1 MLPAKRYYRTSN
13 FISLTYVPDS
23 HIIPNCQVVCIERM
37 MNDNQTLCTFTKSH
51 NPILC
56 AAHRDY
62 SISFAGGQIM
72 KKLALLILIFG
83 IPSVAARE
91 VSTRVCLANGYTP
104 LPLAD
109 PNIPHI
115 YRDIMVGTRLT
126 IIIDSNVAENWS
138 GGRLTIEDAN
148 MDYGVLSARDYND
161 SPPAPDWEGSRFP
174 AAGTGARVYTYEQMG
189 VYGFQ
194 LLGHNSAVAGDWFI
208 IDYNAT
214 SVGICNVGF
223 YDHNISLDKPIYLV
237 FFHVRTR
244 DFNNDTKVDFSDF
257 ALFAS
262 YWLAPDC
269 NDPNWCEGTDLN
281 TDSNVDFHDFA
292 MFADYWLETTEYTFR
307 PPDFDKDRKVDFIDF
322 AILTSY
328 WQVTNCRN
336 PDWCQGADLN
346 TDRNVDIHDLRLFA
360 DYWLERTE

>member
-1 MLPAKRYYRTSN
+1 
-13 FISLTYVPDS
+13 
-23 HIIPNCQVVCIERM
+23 M
-37 MNDNQTLCTFTKSH
+37 MNDNQAFCTLTKSY

-56 AAHRDY
+56 GTGLDN
-62 SISFAGGQIM
+62 SIFFAGGQIV
-72 KKLALLILIFG
+72 KRLILLVLFLG
-83 IPSVAARE
+83 MTSVAAGE
-91 VSTRVCLANGYTP
+91 VSVRVCLANGYTP

-115 YRDIMVGTRLT
+115 YRDIMVGTKLT
-126 IIIDSNVAENWS
+126 IIVDSNIAEYWY

-148 MDYGVLSARDYND
+148 MDYGLLSARDYNYD
-161 SPPAPDWEGSRFP
+161 TNDWEGSRFP
-174 AAGTGARVYTYEQMG
+174 AAGTRARVYTYEQMG

-194 LLGHNSAVAGDWFI
+194 LLGHNNAVAGDWFI
-208 IDYNAT
+208 IDYTAT
-214 SVGICNVGF
+214 AVGTGKVGF
-223 YDHNISLDKPIYLV
+223 YDHSVDWFNPIYYLE
-237 FFHVRTR
+237 FPHVRTR

-292 MFADYWLETTEYTFR
+292 MFADYWPETTEYNFR
-307 PPDFDKDRKVDFIDF
+307 PPDFDRDRKVDFIDF

-346 TDRNVDIHDLRLFA
+346 TDRNVDIRDLRLFA